1 MKLLLL
7 GKNGMLGSAISREIS
22 NFQGAD
28 LISTTK
34 SGETGSIKFD
44 ALNDPI
50 FNLIELIK
58 PDYVINCIGINWNQE
73 KKSLTNLRKTFEIN
87 SVFPQKLADAAEQLN
102 THVIQILTD
111 GVFSGKQG
119 RYHEKSARNTVTIYG
134 QSKKMGEIFSKN
146 VLGLRCSIIGEQ
158 FNVNQHYLLQWLKSQ
173 PKNSSIEGY
182 ENYFWNGI
190 TTKAFARIVSGMITH
205 ESKIFGKYH
214 LTPADFVSKFELLTL
229 LAHKYDRDDIQIKR
243 TRLLR
248 TVDRTLDTNYPKQN
262 LWFWEAGGYKNLPSI
277 KELVN
282 EL

>member
-7 GKNGMLGSAISREIS
+7 GKNGMLGSTIYREIS
-22 NFQGAD
+22 NIQGVD
-28 LISTTK
+28 LISTTR
-34 SGETGSIKFD
+34 SGDMDAVKFD

-50 FNLIELIK
+50 INLIELLK
-58 PDYVINCIGINWNQE
+58 PNYVINCIGLNWNHK

-87 SVFPQKLADAAEQLN
+87 SIFPQKLADAAEQLN

-119 RYHEKSARNTVTIYG
+119 RYHEKSVRNDSTIYG
-134 QSKKMGEIFSKN
+134 QSKKLGERLSRN

-158 FNVNQHYLLQWLKSQ
+158 SNFNQHYLLQWLKSQ
-173 PKNSSIEGY
+173 PRNGSIQGY

-190 TTKAFARIVSGMITH
+190 TTKAFARIVSGIISQ

-214 LTPADFVSKFELLTL
+214 LTPADYVSKFELLTL
-229 LAHKYDRDDIQIKR
+229 LAHKYDRDDIQIKK

-248 TVDRTLDTNYPKQN
+248 SVDRTLSTNYPEQN
-262 LWFWEAGGYKNLPSI
+262 SWFWETGGYLSIQSI
-277 KELVN
+277 KQLVDEL
-282 EL
+282 

>member
-7 GKNGMLGSAISREIS
+7 GKNGMLGSTIYREIS
-22 NFQGAD
+22 NIQGVD
-28 LISTTK
+28 LISTTR
-34 SGETGSIKFD
+34 SGDTDAVKFD

-50 FNLIELIK
+50 INLIELLK
-58 PDYVINCIGINWNQE
+58 PNYVINCIGINWNQE

-87 SVFPQKLADAAEQLN
+87 SIFPQKLADAAEQLN

-119 RYHEKSARNTVTIYG
+119 RYHEKSVRNDSTIYG
-134 QSKKMGEIFSKN
+134 QSKKLGERLSRN

-158 FNVNQHYLLQWLKSQ
+158 SNFNQHYLLQWLKSQ
-173 PKNSSIEGY
+173 PRNGSIQGY

-190 TTKAFARIVSGMITH
+190 TTKAFARIVSGIISQ

-214 LTPADFVSKFELLTL
+214 LTPADYVSKFELLTL
-229 LAHKYDRDDIQIKR
+229 LAHKYDRDDIQIKK

-248 TVDRTLDTNYPKQN
+248 SVDRTLSTNYPEQN
-262 LWFWEAGGYKNLPSI
+262 SWFWEAGGYSSIQSI
-277 KELVN
+277 KQLVN

>member
-34 SGETGSIKFD
+34 SGDMDAIKFD
-44 ALNDPI
+44 ALNDSI

>member
-1 MKLLLL
+1 MKVLLL
-7 GKNGMLGSAISREIS
+7 GKNGMLGNAVYREIS
-22 NFQGAD
+22 NIQSAD
-28 LISTTK
+28 LINTTK
-34 SGETGSIKFD
+34 SSEADAIKFD
-44 ALNDPI
+44 ALHDPI
-50 FNLIELIK
+50 FSLIESIK
-58 PDYVINCIGINWNQE
+58 PNYVINCIGMNWNQG

-87 SVFPQKLADAAEQLN
+87 SIFPRKLASAANKLN
-102 THVIQILTD
+102 TQVIQILTD

-119 RYHEKSARNTVTIYG
+119 QYHEKSLRNTVTIYG

-229 LAHKYDRDDIQIKR
+229 LAHKYDRADIQIKK
-243 TRLLR
+243 TRLR
-248 TVDRTLDTNYPKQN
+248 QDVDRTLDTNYPKQN

>member
-34 SGETGSIKFD
+34 SGDMGAIKFD

-87 SVFPQKLADAAEQLN
+87 SIFPRKLADAAEQLN

-119 RYHEKSARNTVTIYG
+119 RYHEKSVRNDATIYG
-134 QSKKMGEIFSKN
+134 QSKKIGERVSRN

-158 FNVNQHYLLQWLKSQ
+158 TNFNQHYLLQWLKSQ
-173 PKNSSIEGY
+173 PRNSSIQGY

-190 TTKAFARIVSGMITH
+190 TTKAFARIVSGIVSH
-205 ESKIFGKYH
+205 KSKIFGKYH

-229 LAHKYDRDDIQIKR
+229 LAHKYDRDDIQIKK

-248 TVDRTLDTNYPKQN
+248 TVDRTLSTNYPKQN
-262 LWFWEAGGYKNLPSI
+262 LWFWEAGGYVSLQSI

>member
-1 MKLLLL
+1 MKVLLL
-7 GKNGMLGSAISREIS
+7 GKNGMLGNAVYREIS
-22 NFQGAD
+22 NIQSAD
-28 LISTTK
+28 LINTTK
-34 SGETGSIKFD
+34 SSEVDAIKFD
-44 ALNDPI
+44 ALHDPI
-50 FNLIELIK
+50 FSLIESIK
-58 PDYVINCIGINWNQE
+58 PNYVINCIGMNWNQG

-87 SVFPQKLADAAEQLN
+87 SIFPRKLASAANKLN
-102 THVIQILTD
+102 TQVIQILTD

-119 RYHEKSARNTVTIYG
+119 QYHEKSLRNTVTIYG

-158 FNVNQHYLLQWLKSQ
+158 FNFNQHYLLQWLKSQ

-229 LAHKYDRDDIQIKR
+229 LAHKYDRDDIQIKK
-243 TRLLR
+243 TRLR
-248 TVDRTLDTNYPKQN
+248 QDVDRTLDTNYPKQN